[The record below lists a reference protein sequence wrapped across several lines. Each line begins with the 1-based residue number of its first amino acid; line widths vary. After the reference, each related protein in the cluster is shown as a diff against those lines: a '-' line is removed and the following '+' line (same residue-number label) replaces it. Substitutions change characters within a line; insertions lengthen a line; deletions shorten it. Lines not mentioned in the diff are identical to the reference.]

1 MNPAEAAEEAPGD
14 PDADAFY
21 KTAVSTEYSRQVQR
35 FTRSNRQDTTPRPVC
50 RRPPGAERSF
60 LGRESLREIQRAC
73 EYFTVPQNVRNI
85 SGQCNGHVHINS
97 LINCTFE
104 AGEVKNM
111 TRGRSRHILER
122 LKGRI
127 SNVSVGA
134 IWWLSGGGGKN
145 MLRYQVSPIQAETDE
160 GRASESTWIYAP
172 VR

>member
-1 MNPAEAAEEAPGD
+1 MCEHEPYVQTLH
-14 PDADAFY
+14 AFPFVFL
-21 KTAVSTEYSRQVQR
+21 TAVSTEYSRQVQR

-104 AGEVKNM
+104 GSKCAAV
-111 TRGRSRHILER
+111 RSASRPGANSFVQIIHW
-122 LKGRI
+122 
-127 SNVSVGA
+127 SNLRQGNCVFFLSRWFVFFSFVSQPEK
-134 IWWLSGGGGKN
+134 SK
-145 MLRYQVSPIQAETDE
+145 T
-160 GRASESTWIYAP
+160 
-172 VR
+172 